1 MLYELTDVTKH
12 YAQRRKQV
20 AALAGIDLTIDEGEF
35 LAIQGSTGS
44 GKTTLL
50 QMLGA
55 MDRPSGGKLD
65 FEGRD
70 LARMGERDLSELR
83 SHSFGFIFQGFNLIP
98 TLTAQEN
105 VETALVPWH
114 VAVHERRRRAEEAL
128 AGVGLAERA
137 RHIPSELS
145 GGEQQRV
152 AIARALVRAPR
163 VILADEPTGNLDERT
178 RDDIIGLLE
187 ELWRERGQTLIVVT
201 HDTWVASR
209 ASRRIWLDA
218 GRIEEEETTGPHVD
232 GRFLEVAARR
242 RPSRSDEISSR
253 RSEAGRRRQYIC
265 TGGAARQSA
274 SWRCP
279 SPSTGGP
286 CVTRTCSSGRSASSL
301 SVGAKTSL
309 LPGPRRS
316 RCSGSRSGGR
326 PQRRRRRRRRRRRAA
341 RARKPGA
348 RCAVGGRWCT
358 PRPTRRRWAPPC
370 RRSPSAPPR
379 VGLRPQPPAHER
391 VTPDARRALGREAL
405 VQRLRAARVIRAVA
419 SSSTRAAAAAR
430 SSSCARSASRR
441 SSSSAGTTGS
451 TSSSASP
458 ATRA

>member
-12 YAQRRKQV
+12 YTQRGKQV

-70 LARMGERDLSELR
+70 LAKMGERDLSELR
-83 SHSFGFIFQGFNLIP
+83 SHSFGFIFQAFNLIP

-114 VAVHERRRRAEEAL
+114 VAAGERRRRAGEAL
-128 AGVGLAERA
+128 EGVGLADRA

-218 GRIEEEETTGPHVD
+218 GRIEEQTAAPEVH
-232 GRFLEVAARR
+232 GRFLEVAA
-242 RPSRSDEISSR
+242 
-253 RSEAGRRRQYIC
+253 
-265 TGGAARQSA
+265 AA
-274 SWRCP
+274 
-279 SPSTGGP
+279 
-286 CVTRTCSSGRSASSL
+286 V
-301 SVGAKTSL
+301 
-309 LPGPRRS
+309 
-316 RCSGSRSGGR
+316 
-326 PQRRRRRRRRRRRAA
+326 
-341 RARKPGA
+341 
-348 RCAVGGRWCT
+348 
-358 PRPTRRRWAPPC
+358 
-370 RRSPSAPPR
+370 
-379 VGLRPQPPAHER
+379 
-391 VTPDARRALGREAL
+391 
-405 VQRLRAARVIRAVA
+405 
-419 SSSTRAAAAAR
+419 
-430 SSSCARSASRR
+430 
-441 SSSSAGTTGS
+441 
-451 TSSSASP
+451 
-458 ATRA
+458 